1 MLNDANASGF
11 KKVYLATGFTD
22 LRCGID
28 GLANIIRFQ
37 FKLDPY
43 DKNTL
48 FLFCG
53 RRNDRIKALLWEG
66 DGFPFD
72 ESFICVLKNVVKK
85 EAIEDIELISP
96 KGWGLEGKHVNIDKN
111 TYIVKSEYV
120 EELAE
125 VHLINSRLDISIEDI
140 LVALKQINIGRL
152 IIHRHL
158 TYKEKELLETQLEVF
173 PEKINEKIIGNLDEE
188 EILFDINIPIVLVT
202 GISEY
207 TNKFDV
213 QIDLYSRF
221 KKEGYSVGW
230 IGSRKEAVLCGGE
243 SIPEWLYGTQLS
255 FKDKIVYFNHYVK
268 EYIEKNK
275 NEVLIIGIPG
285 EVCIND
291 NYFIGHAGELAT
303 IISQAVN
310 ASATIVCMMFDEN
323 IEKKTKIWGNYIEG
337 KLGVQIKC
345 FAITNRLYDYNESD
359 VVRKIKYT
367 TLNNQT
373 IQKMVKIFDGVYMIS
388 LDEEKD
394 RLFDALIAE
403 LSEEENEL

>member
-66 DGFPFD
+66 DGF
-72 ESFICVLKNVVKK
+72 LLMYK
-85 EAIEDIELISP
+85 
-96 KGWGLEGKHVNIDKN
+96 
-111 TYIVKSEYV
+111 
-120 EELAE
+120 
-125 VHLINSRLDISIEDI
+125 RLDNGAFRWPR
-140 LVALKQINIGRL
+140 LGRL